1 MLSATVVAAVVLILV
16 EEDEARDPP
25 RAGEAPVALAL
36 DFCRLSGQRS
46 ERVFFRLEVSL
57 GLLSK
62 KKVVHREGRA
72 DAGRIRVCVS

>member
-57 GLLSK
+57 GLLSTK
-62 KKVVHREGRA
+62 NKLCIGKDGRTQ
-72 DAGRIRVCVS
+72 DASGCV